1 MTVVTQ
7 WRDLVDEIVL
17 KFPEVRRAKVLTE
30 EGDMAS
36 LMHHVAEMHGL
47 TLAEAAEVVT
57 FRLPHYLEAERL
69 TA

>member
-1 MTVVTQ
+1 MTIVTK
-7 WRDLVDEIVL
+7 WRDLVEEIVL
-17 KFPEVRRAKVLTE
+17 KFPEVRRAKLLAE
-30 EGDMAS
+30 EGDMTA

-69 TA
+69 SA